1 MIHTFVGLHLCT
13 CTLKHWYFL
22 SVRTIDL
29 LQRQLANMGGP
40 ALSGTVQES
49 DGNQVGFEQVLK
61 LFMNLLVFLMV
72 K

>member
-22 SVRTIDL
+22 SVRPIDL

-40 ALSGTVQES
+40 ALSGTVRES
-49 DGNQVGFEQVLK
+49 DGNVYQMGIRLA
-61 LFMNLLVFLMV
+61 LNRC
-72 K
+72 